1 MIKWILVF
9 IVTSYSSNTGYV
21 EPRTE
26 AYYSYDTMEDCF
38 KARETLSSKMSGKIG
53 HYPIGTIGVC
63 FRYQAK

>member
-1 MIKWILVF
+1 MLVF

-38 KARETLSSKMSGKIG
+38 KARETLSIKMGWRSRTLSNG
-53 HYPIGTIGVC
+53 YYRSMLPT
-63 FRYQAK
+63 